1 MNEDPVALL
10 PEALLLAGAIGGLL
24 LGLFLPR
31 RRQWLVRV
39 VAAVALVASI
49 VAALVSAL
57 VAAGEPAGPV
67 FDGVY
72 DVDTATTVARVVAA
86 AATLLMLALAA
97 GELAGSPR
105 ETELYTLMLLGTL
118 GTVLLAGAD
127 DLLFLG
133 AAYLLASIPLY
144 GLAAL
149 TKDGS
154 GTEAALKYYLLGA
167 FLGII
172 MFTGTALLYG
182 VGRSTRYP
190 ELTDSLVSAPSAA
203 VALGGLGVLTG
214 LLFKLGGVPAHF
226 WVPDVA
232 EGATTTVA
240 AFVTT
245 VPKVGAV
252 LAVYRLLDGPL
263 SGAPGNWPLLV
274 AVLAALS
281 MTLGNLAAFF
291 QDSVKRLLGYS
302 TISQVGY
309 LLMVPVVAGRT
320 DLALPALALY
330 LAAYAVTNAGAFAVV
345 AAARV
350 GPDLQD
356 WQGFARRSP
365 ALAVAL
371 VVCLLGLVGT
381 PPTGVFVG
389 KLTVFS
395 ATADGGCGW
404 LVVVAAINTV
414 ISLFYYLRWVGPMFR
429 EVDAAVVAADELS
442 APERWKPEPWG
453 SAAALTAAAGS
464 VVVGLGAGVVLAG
477 VTP

>member
-1 MNEDPVALL
+1 VNEKPLALL

-39 VAAVALVASI
+39 VAAGALVASI
-49 VAALVSAL
+49 VAALA
-57 VAAGEPAGPV
+57 AAGDLAGPV

-72 DVDTATTVARVVAA
+72 DVDTATTVVRVVAA
-86 AATLLMLALAA
+86 AATLLVLALAA

-149 TKDGS
+149 TKSGS

-167 FLGII
+167 FLGIV
-172 MFTGTALLYG
+172 MLAGTVVLYG

-190 ELTDSLVSAPSAA
+190 ELTGTLVGAPSAA
-203 VALGGLGVLTG
+203 VAFGGLGVLTG

-252 LAVYRLLDGPL
+252 GAVYRLLDGPL
-263 SGAPGNWPLLV
+263 ADAPGDWPLVV
-274 AVLAALS
+274 AVLATLS

-302 TISQVGY
+302 TVSQVGY
-309 LLMVPVVAGRT
+309 LLMVPVVAGRS
-320 DLALPALALY
+320 DLALPSLALY
-330 LAAYAVTNAGAFAVV
+330 LAAYAATNTGAFAVV
-345 AAARV
+345 VAARV
-350 GPDLQD
+350 GPTVQD

-395 ATADGGCGW
+395 ATADGGYGW
-404 LVVVAAINTV
+404 LVVVAAVNTV
-414 ISLFYYLRWVGPMFR
+414 LSLFYYLRWLAPVFR
-429 EVDAAVVAADELS
+429 RGSDDGRVVTAD
-442 APERWKPEPWG
+442 PEPW
-453 SAAALTAAAGS
+453 SATAALVAATAS
-464 VVVGLGAGVVLAG
+464 VAVGLGAGIVLAG
-477 VTP
+477 VSA

>member
-1 MNEDPVALL
+1 MNERPLALL
-10 PEALLLAGAIGGLL
+10 PEALLLAGAVGGLL

-39 VAAVALVASI
+39 VAAVALVASLA
-49 VAALVSAL
+49 AALA
-57 VAAGEPAGPV
+57 AAGNPAGLV

-72 DVDTATTVARVVAA
+72 DVDVATTVVRVAA
-86 AATLLMLALAA
+86 AAAALLVLALAA

-133 AAYLLASIPLY
+133 AAYLLASVPLY

-154 GTEAALKYYLLGA
+154 GTEAALKYYLMGA
-167 FLGII
+167 FLGIV
-172 MFTGTALLYG
+172 MFTGTVLLYG

-190 ELTDSLVSAPSAA
+190 ELAESLANAPRAA
-203 VALGGLGVLTG
+203 VALGGLGVLAG
-214 LLFKLGGVPAHF
+214 LLFKLGAVPAQF

-245 VPKVGAV
+245 VPKIGAV
-252 LAVYRLLDGPL
+252 VAVYRLLDGPL
-263 SGAPGNWPLLV
+263 VDAPGDWRLVV

-291 QDSVKRLLGYS
+291 QDSVRRLLGYS
-302 TISQVGY
+302 TVSQVGY
-309 LLMVPVVAGRT
+309 LLMVPVVVGRS

-330 LAAYAVTNAGAFAVV
+330 LGAYAVTNVGAFAVV

-350 GPDLQD
+350 GPRLQD
-356 WQGFARRSP
+356 WQGLARRSP

-371 VVCLLGLVGT
+371 LVCLLGLVGT

-395 ATADGGCGW
+395 ATADGGYGW
-404 LVVVAAINTV
+404 LVVVAAVNTV
-414 ISLFYYLRWVGPMFR
+414 ISLFYYLRWLGPVFR
-429 EVDAAVVAADELS
+429 SAEQVAEV
-442 APERWKPEPWG
+442 RPEPW
-453 SAAALTAAAGS
+453 SYAAALGAAAAS
-464 VVVGLGAGVVLAG
+464 VVVGLGGGVVLSG
-477 VTP
+477 VGT

>member
-1 MNEDPVALL
+1 VNEKPLALL
-10 PEALLLAGAIGGLL
+10 PEALLLGGAIVGLL

-39 VAAVALVASI
+39 VAACALVTSIAASL
-49 VAALVSAL
+49 A
-57 VAAGEPAGPV
+57 AAGDLQGPV

-72 DVDTATTVARVVAA
+72 DVDTGTTIVRVVAA
-86 AATLLMLALAA
+86 AAMLLVLALAA

-144 GLAAL
+144 GLAAV
-149 TKDGS
+149 TKGGS
-154 GTEAALKYYLLGA
+154 GTEAALKYYLIGA
-167 FLGII
+167 FVGML
-172 MFTGTALLYG
+172 MLAGTVVLYG
-182 VGRSTRYP
+182 VGRSTRYD
-190 ELTDSLVSAPSAA
+190 ELAGTLGGAPPAA
-203 VALGGLGVLTG
+203 VALGGLGVLAG
-214 LLFKLGGVPAHF
+214 LLFKLGAVPAHF

-232 EGATTTVA
+232 EGATVTVA

-252 LAVYRLLDGPL
+252 VAVYRLLDGPL
-263 SGAPGNWPLLV
+263 AGAPGNWPLVV
-274 AVLAALS
+274 AVVAALS
-281 MTLGNLAAFF
+281 MTLGNLAAFS
-291 QDSVKRLLGYS
+291 QESVTRLLGYS
-302 TISQVGY
+302 TVSQVGY
-309 LLMVPVVAGRT
+309 LLMVPVVAGRS

-330 LAAYAVTNAGAFAVV
+330 LAAYAVTNVGAFAVV
-345 AAARV
+345 AAAGV
-350 GPDLQD
+350 GPRLQD

-395 ATADGGCGW
+395 ATADGGYGW
-404 LVVVAAINTV
+404 LVAVAAVNTV
-414 ISLFYYLRWVGPMFR
+414 ISLFYYLRWFGPAFR
-429 EVDAAVVAADELS
+429 VADPRPAAGL
-442 APERWKPEPWG
+442 EPW
-453 SAAALTAAAGS
+453 SRAAALTAAAAS
-464 VVVGLGAGVVLAG
+464 VAVGLGAGVVLAG
-477 VTP
+477 VAP

>member
-1 MNEDPVALL
+1 MNEKPLALL
-10 PEALLLAGAIGGLL
+10 PEIFLLAGAIGGLL

-39 VAAVALVASI
+39 VAAAALVGSV
-49 VAALVSAL
+49 VAALVG
-57 VAAGEPAGPV
+57 AADLAGPV
-67 FDGVY
+67 FEDVY
-72 DVDTATTVARVVAA
+72 DVDMATTVVRVVAA
-86 AATLLMLALAA
+86 SAALLVLAIGA

-105 ETELYTLMLLGTL
+105 ETELYALLLLGTL

-144 GLAAL
+144 GLTGIA
-149 TKDGS
+149 KDAT
-154 GTEAALKYYLLGA
+154 GTEAALKYYLMGA
-167 FLGII
+167 FLGIV
-172 MFTGTALLYG
+172 MFTGMTLLYG
-182 VGRSTRYP
+182 VGRSTRYA
-190 ELTDSLVSAPSAA
+190 ELAESLGAAPRAA
-203 VALGGLGVLTG
+203 VALGALGVLTG

-252 LAVYRLLDGPL
+252 VAVYRLLDGPL
-263 SGAPGNWPLLV
+263 TDAPGDWRLV
-274 AVLAALS
+274 VAILAAAS

-291 QDSVKRLLGYS
+291 QDSVRRLLGYS
-302 TISQVGY
+302 TVSQVGY
-309 LLMVPVVAGRT
+309 LLMVPVVVGRT

-345 AAARV
+345 AAART
-350 GPDLQD
+350 GPRLQD
-356 WQGFARRSP
+356 WRGLSRRSP

-371 VVCLLGLVGT
+371 LVCLLGLVGT

-389 KLTVFS
+389 KLTVFT
-395 ATADGGCGW
+395 ATAQGGYGW
-404 LVVVAAINTV
+404 LVVVAALNTV
-414 ISLFYYLRWVGPMFR
+414 VSLFYYLRWLAPVFR
-429 EVDAAVVAADELS
+429 AAEPEAPVDGATEPWSSVAALS
-442 APERWKPEPWG
+442 A
-453 SAAALTAAAGS
+453 AGLS
-464 VVVGLGAGVVLAG
+464 VAVGLGAGLVLSG
-477 VTP
+477 VGG

>member
-1 MNEDPVALL
+1 MNEKPLALL

-39 VAAVALVASI
+39 VAACALVASI
-49 VAALVSAL
+49 AAAL
-57 VAAGEPAGPV
+57 VAAVDLDGPV

-72 DVDTATTVARVVAA
+72 EVDTGTTVVRVVAA
-86 AATLLMLALAA
+86 AAALLVLALAA

-149 TKDGS
+149 TKDSS
-154 GTEAALKYYLLGA
+154 GTEAALKYYLMGA
-167 FLGII
+167 FLGIV
-172 MFTGTALLYG
+172 MFTGIALLFG
-182 VGRSTRYP
+182 VGRSTRYA
-190 ELTDSLVSAPSAA
+190 ELAEALGGAPPAA
-203 VALGGLGVLTG
+203 VAVGGLGLLAG
-214 LLFKLGGVPAHF
+214 LLFKLGAVPAHF

-232 EGATTTVA
+232 EGATVTVA
-240 AFVTT
+240 SFVTT

-252 LAVYRLLDGPL
+252 VAVYRLLDGPL
-263 SGAPGNWPLLV
+263 AGAPGNWPLVV

-291 QDSVKRLLGYS
+291 QDSVTRLLGYS
-302 TISQVGY
+302 TVSQVGY
-309 LLMVPVVAGRT
+309 LLMVPVVAGGT

-330 LAAYAVTNAGAFAVV
+330 LTAYVVTNVGAFAVV
-345 AAARV
+345 AAARL
-350 GPDLQD
+350 GPRMQD

-371 VVCLLGLVGT
+371 LVCLLGLVGT

-395 ATADGGCGW
+395 ATAEGGYGW
-404 LVVVAAINTV
+404 LVVIAAINTV
-414 ISLFYYLRWVGPMFR
+414 ISLFYYLRWVAPVFR
-429 EVDAAVVAADELS
+429 GQMGAVNAT
-442 APERWKPEPWG
+442 PERWS
-453 SAAALTAAAGS
+453 SAAALVAAAAS
-464 VVVGLGAGVVLAG
+464 VAVGLGAGVVLAG

>member
-1 MNEDPVALL
+1 MNEQPLALL
-10 PEALLLAGAIGGLL
+10 PEALLLAGALGGLL

-31 RRQWLVRV
+31 RRQWLVRIM
-39 VAAVALVASI
+39 AAVALVASI
-49 VAALVSAL
+49 VAALV
-57 VAAGEPAGPV
+57 AAGDLEGPV

-72 DVDTATTVARVVAA
+72 DVDTGTTVVRVVAA
-86 AATLLMLALAA
+86 AATLLILVLAA

-154 GTEAALKYYLLGA
+154 GTEAALKYYLMGA
-167 FLGII
+167 FLGIV
-172 MFTGTALLYG
+172 MFTGTVLLYG

-190 ELTDSLVSAPSAA
+190 ELAESLVGAPQAA
-203 VALGGLGVLTG
+203 VAIGGLGVLTG
-214 LLFKLGGVPAHF
+214 LLFKLGAVPAHF

-252 LAVYRLLDGPL
+252 VAVYRLLDGPL
-263 SGAPGNWPLLV
+263 ADAPGDWPLLV
-274 AVLAALS
+274 AVLAGLS

-309 LLMVPVVAGRT
+309 LLMVPAVAGRS

-350 GPDLQD
+350 GPRPQD
-356 WQGFARRSP
+356 WHGFARRSP
-365 ALAVAL
+365 ALTVAL
-371 VVCLLGLVGT
+371 LVCLLGLVGT

-395 ATADGGCGW
+395 ATADGGYGW
-404 LVVVAAINTV
+404 LVVVAAVNTV
-414 ISLFYYLRWVGPMFR
+414 ISLFYYLRWVGPAFHAGGPGT
-429 EVDAAVVAADELS
+429 AAA
-442 APERWKPEPWG
+442 PEPW
-453 SAAALTAAAGS
+453 SRAAALTAAAAS
-464 VVVGLGAGVVLAG
+464 IAVGLGAGVVLA
-477 VTP
+477 VVSP

>member
-1 MNEDPVALL
+1 MNEPLALL

-39 VAAVALVASI
+39 VAALSLVGSI
-49 VAALVSAL
+49 VAALAT
-57 VAAGEPAGPV
+57 AGDLQGPV

-72 DVDTATTVARVVAA
+72 DVDIATTVVRVVAA
-86 AATLLMLALAA
+86 VATLLVLALAA

-105 ETELYTLMLLGTL
+105 ETELYTLMLLATL

-133 AAYLLASIPLY
+133 ASYLLASIPLY

-149 TKDGS
+149 TKSGS
-154 GTEAALKYYLLGA
+154 GTEAALKYYLMGA
-167 FLGII
+167 FLGIV
-172 MFTGTALLYG
+172 MFTGTVLLYG
-182 VGRSTRYP
+182 VGGSTRYP
-190 ELTDSLVSAPSAA
+190 ELAADLPAAPVAA

-245 VPKVGAV
+245 VPKIGAV
-252 LAVYRLLDGPL
+252 VAVYRLLDGPL
-263 SGAPGNWPLLV
+263 SEAPGDWRLLV
-274 AVLAALS
+274 AVLAAAS
-281 MTLGNLAAFF
+281 MTLGNFAAFF
-291 QDSVKRLLGYS
+291 QQSVTRLLGYS
-302 TISQVGY
+302 TVSQVGY
-309 LLMVPVVAGRT
+309 LLMIPVVAGRS
-320 DLALPALALY
+320 DLALPSLALY
-330 LAAYAVTNAGAFAVV
+330 LAAYAVTNTGAFAVV

-350 GPDLQD
+350 GPALQD

-395 ATADGGCGW
+395 ATAEGGYGW
-404 LVVVAAINTV
+404 LVVVAAVNTV
-414 ISLFYYLRWVGPMFR
+414 ISLFYYLRWLAPIFR
-429 EVDAAVVAADELS
+429 RGSDADAAP
-442 APERWKPEPWG
+442 PEVW
-453 SAAALTAAAGS
+453 SAAAAVTAAVAS
-464 VVVGLGAGVVLAG
+464 VAVGAGAGAVLAG
-477 VTP
+477 VAT

>member
-1 MNEDPVALL
+1 MNEKPLALL
-10 PEALLLAGAIGGLL
+10 PEALLLAGAMGGLL

-31 RRQWLVRV
+31 RRQWLVRI

-49 VAALVSAL
+49 VASL
-57 VAAGEPAGPV
+57 VASGDPEGPV

-72 DVDTATTVARVVAA
+72 DVDSATTLVRVVAA
-86 AATLLMLALAA
+86 AATLLVLALAA

-105 ETELYTLMLLGTL
+105 ETELYALMLLGTL

-133 AAYLLASIPLY
+133 AAYLLASVPLY

-154 GTEAALKYYLLGA
+154 GTEAALKYYLMGA
-167 FLGII
+167 FLGIV
-172 MFTGTALLYG
+172 MFTGTVLLYG

-190 ELTDSLVSAPSAA
+190 ELAATLADAPRAA
-203 VALGGLGVLTG
+203 VALGGLGVLAG

-232 EGATTTVA
+232 EVATTTVA

-252 LAVYRLLDGPL
+252 VAVFRLLDGPL
-263 SGAPGNWPLLV
+263 ADAPGDWRLV
-274 AVLAALS
+274 VALLAALS

-291 QDSVKRLLGYS
+291 QESVKRLLGYS

-309 LLMVPVVAGRT
+309 LLMAPVVAGRS
-320 DLALPALALY
+320 DLAFPALALY

-350 GPDLQD
+350 GPSLQD

-371 VVCLLGLVGT
+371 LVCLLGLVGT

-395 ATADGGCGW
+395 ATAEGDYGW
-404 LVVVAAINTV
+404 LVVVAAVNTV
-414 ISLFYYLRWVGPMFR
+414 ISLFYYLRWLAPVFR
-429 EVDAAVVAADELS
+429 SPDPGADPGADGVA
-442 APERWKPEPWG
+442 EPW
-453 SAAALTAAAGS
+453 SRAAALTAAAAS
-464 VVVGLGAGVVLAG
+464 VAVGLGAGVVLAG
-477 VTP
+477 VSA

>member
-1 MNEDPVALL
+1 MNEDPLALL

-31 RRQWLVRV
+31 RRQWVVRV
-39 VAAVALVASI
+39 VAALALVSSI
-49 VAALVSAL
+49 VAAL
-57 VAAGEPAGPV
+57 AAAADPAGPV

-72 DVDTATTVARVVAA
+72 DVDTSTTIVRVIAA
-86 AATLLMLALAA
+86 AATLLVLALAA

-105 ETELYTLMLLGTL
+105 ETELYSLTLLGTL

-144 GLAAL
+144 GLTAL

-154 GTEAALKYYLLGA
+154 GTEAALKYYLMGA

-190 ELTDSLVSAPSAA
+190 ELTDTLVGAPAA
-203 VALGGLGVLTG
+203 PVALGGLGVLAG

-245 VPKVGAV
+245 VPKIGAV

-263 SGAPGNWPLLV
+263 SGAPGNWQLVV

-350 GPDLQD
+350 GPQLQD

-371 VVCLLGLVGT
+371 LVCLLGLVGT

-395 ATADGGCGW
+395 ATADGRYGW
-404 LVVVAAINTV
+404 LVVVAAVNTV
-414 ISLFYYLRWVGPMFR
+414 ISLFYYLRWVGPVFR
-429 EVDAAVVAADELS
+429 GGAPADTA
-442 APERWKPEPWG
+442 APERW
-453 SAAALTAAAGS
+453 SNAAALTAAAAS
-464 VVVGLGAGVVLAG
+464 VAVGLGAGVVLAR
-477 VTP
+477 VSP

>member
-1 MNEDPVALL
+1 MNENPLALL

-39 VAAVALVASI
+39 VAACALIGSI
-49 VAALVSAL
+49 AAAL
-57 VAAGEPAGPV
+57 AAAVDLEGPV
-67 FDGVY
+67 FDGIY
-72 DVDTATTVARVVAA
+72 DVDTGTTVVRVVAA
-86 AATLLMLALAA
+86 AATLLVLALAA
-97 GELAGSPR
+97 GELAASPR
-105 ETELYTLMLLGTL
+105 ETELYVLMLLGTL
-118 GTVLLAGAD
+118 GTVLLAGAA

-154 GTEAALKYYLLGA
+154 GTEAALKYYLMGA
-167 FLGII
+167 FLGIV
-172 MFTGTALLYG
+172 MFTGTAVLYG

-190 ELTDSLVSAPSAA
+190 ELAETLVGAPPVA
-203 VALGGLGVLTG
+203 VAVGGLGVLAG
-214 LLFKLGGVPAHF
+214 LLFKLGAVPAHF

-245 VPKVGAV
+245 VPKAGAV
-252 LAVYRLLDGPL
+252 FAVYRLLDEPL
-263 SGAPGNWPLLV
+263 ADAPGDWSLVV

-291 QDSVKRLLGYS
+291 QESVTRLLGYS
-302 TISQVGY
+302 TVSQVGY
-309 LLMVPVVAGRT
+309 LLMAPAVVGRS

-330 LAAYAVTNAGAFAVV
+330 LAAYAVTNIGAFAVV
-345 AAARV
+345 AAARI
-350 GPDLQD
+350 GPRLQN

-365 ALAVAL
+365 GLAVAL

-395 ATADGGCGW
+395 ATAEGGYGW
-404 LVVVAAINTV
+404 LVVVAAVNTV
-414 ISLFYYLRWVGPMFR
+414 ISLFYYLRWVGPAFR
-429 EVDAAVVAADELS
+429 AAEPGAAAAS
-442 APERWKPEPWG
+442 EPWS
-453 SAAALTAAAGS
+453 SAAALTAAAAS
-464 VVVGLGAGVVLAG
+464 VAVGLGAGVVLAG

>member
-1 MNEDPVALL
+1 MNEKPLALL

-39 VAAVALVASI
+39 VAAVALLASI
-49 VAALVSAL
+49 AAAL
-57 VAAGEPAGPV
+57 VAAGNLAGPV

-72 DVDTATTVARVVAA
+72 DVDIATTVVRVVTPV
-86 AATLLMLALAA
+86 ATLLVLAIAA

-133 AAYLLASIPLY
+133 AAYLLASVPLY

-149 TKDGS
+149 AKDSS
-154 GTEAALKYYLLGA
+154 GTEAALKYYLMGA

-172 MFTGTALLYG
+172 MLTGTVLLFG

-190 ELTDSLVSAPSAA
+190 ELADTLVGAPPAA
-203 VALGGLGVLTG
+203 AALGGLGVLAG

-245 VPKVGAV
+245 VPKVGA
-252 LAVYRLLDGPL
+252 LIAVYRLLDGPL
-263 SGAPGNWPLLV
+263 SGAPGDWRLLV
-274 AVLAALS
+274 ALLAAAS

-302 TISQVGY
+302 TVSQVGY
-309 LLMVPVVAGRT
+309 LLMVPVVAGRS

-350 GPDLQD
+350 GPRLQD
-356 WQGFARRSP
+356 WEGLARRSP
-365 ALAVAL
+365 ALAGAL
-371 VVCLLGLVGT
+371 LVCLLGLVGT

-389 KLTVFS
+389 KLTVFT
-395 ATADGGCGW
+395 ATAGGGYGW
-404 LVVVAAINTV
+404 LVVVAALNTV
-414 ISLFYYLRWVGPMFR
+414 ISLFYYLRWLVPVFR
-429 EVDAAVVAADELS
+429 SV
-442 APERWKPEPWG
+442 ERTPPAEPEPW
-453 SAAALTAAAGS
+453 SATAALIAAALSLATG
-464 VVVGLGAGVVLAG
+464 VGAGLVLAG
-477 VTP
+477 VGA

>member
-1 MNEDPVALL
+1 MNERPLALL

-24 LGLFLPR
+24 LGIFLPR

-39 VAAVALVASI
+39 VAALALVASLA
-49 VAALVSAL
+49 AAL
-57 VAAGEPAGPV
+57 AAARDPAGPV

-72 DVDTATTVARVVAA
+72 DVDIATTVVRVVAA
-86 AATLLMLALAA
+86 AAALLILGLAA

-105 ETELYTLMLLGTL
+105 ETELYTLTLLATL

-149 TKDGS
+149 TKSAS
-154 GTEAALKYYLLGA
+154 GTEAALKYYLMGA
-167 FLGII
+167 FLGIV
-172 MFTGTALLYG
+172 MFTGTVLLYG

-190 ELTDSLVSAPSAA
+190 ELAANLPDAPAAA
-203 VALGGLGVLTG
+203 VALGGLGVLSG

-252 LAVYRLLDGPL
+252 VAVHRLLDGPL
-263 SGAPGNWPLLV
+263 SEAPGDWRLLV
-274 AVLAALS
+274 AVLAAAS

-291 QDSVKRLLGYS
+291 QTSVTRLLGYS
-302 TISQVGY
+302 TVSQVGY
-309 LLMVPVVAGRT
+309 LLMVPVVAGRSS
-320 DLALPALALY
+320 LALPSLALY
-330 LAAYAVTNAGAFAVV
+330 LAAYAVTNTGAFAVV

-350 GPDLQD
+350 GPALQD

-365 ALAVAL
+365 VLAVAL

-389 KLTVFS
+389 KLTVFA
-395 ATADGGCGW
+395 ATAEGGFGW
-404 LVVVAAINTV
+404 LVVVAAVNTV
-414 ISLFYYLRWVGPMFR
+414 ISLFYYLRWLAPVFR
-429 EVDAAVVAADELS
+429 PGHGS
-442 APERWKPEPWG
+442 GGQAPAPVEPW
-453 SAAALTAAAGS
+453 SAAAAVTAAAAS
-464 VVVGLGAGVVLAG
+464 VAVGIGAGVVLAG
-477 VTP
+477 VAA